1 MEHEGQQDQQEALK
15 LHRLLERR
23 AAPPDSPWLASRIIE
38 ATAQSVS
45 KRRVSSNTGIAE
57 LLAEIIPR
65 PTYALASALLLGFLC
80 GMIAAIQESLKAS
93 SLPKARQAELQVRL
107 AAVREQSRI
116 THRKAQASRDALLD
130 ILAAPV
136 FDEAAYNAQIKNIHA
151 LHGQQLKLM
160 SKTIKEMAREM
171 SPPERTALA
180 DTLRCLSKKKR

>member
-1 MEHEGQQDQQEALK
+1 MSKKLKGLLAVSLLANAVLGGIIIGHLSHRWGPGMIAAVQEALK
-15 LHRLLERR
+15 
-23 AAPPDSPWLASRIIE
+23 AS
-38 ATAQSVS
+38 
-45 KRRVSSNTGIAE
+45 N
-57 LLAEIIPR
+57 
-65 PTYALASALLLGFLC
+65 
-80 GMIAAIQESLKAS
+80 
-93 SLPKARQAELQVRL
+93 LPKARQAELQARL
-107 AAVREQSRI
+107 AAVREQGRI